1 MPVIIRES
9 QSNDRP
15 DVLEVTYKTARGV
28 LTGDGEALAKRN
40 DDLLER
46 RMRAIE
52 AEMAETSLLDLKGRP
67 GVVRLWWEVGRR
79 LTFID
84 EMDVGDE
91 RDRVWL
97 WRAIYDHAG
106 RLNPTRNGRL
116 SVRARRRPRNS
127 YFRYMA
133 LLGRLD
139 WSVAEAVGDW
149 TSWVELCDSECFDDG
164 RFIQWL
170 ADRAKAPESP
180 LERLVEAPHHQDLFR
195 KLAKAIRHKFN
206 KTDTSVFSCG
216 ELYAE
221 LDALAATALGGDAEC
236 SRG

>member
-9 QSNDRP
+9 QSAERP
-15 DVLEVTYKTARGV
+15 DVLEVAYKTAGGV
-28 LTGDGEALAKRN
+28 LTGQGERLAKRN
-40 DDLLER
+40 DDLLEHHL
-46 RMRAIE
+46 RAIE
-52 AEMAETSLLDLKGRP
+52 SEMSRLGLLDLKGRR
-67 GVVRLWWEVGRR
+67 GVLRLWWEVGKR
-79 LTFID
+79 LAFID
-84 EMDVGDE
+84 EIDVGDE

-97 WRAIYDHAG
+97 WRAVYDHAG

-116 SVRARRRPRNS
+116 SVRARRRPKNS

-149 TSWVELCDSECFDDG
+149 TSWVELCDSECFDDE
-164 RFIQWL
+164 RFIRWF
-170 ADRAKAPESP
+170 ADRAKARESP
-180 LERLVEAPHHQDLFR
+180 LERLVQARNHQELFR
-195 KLAKAIRHKFN
+195 TLAKAIRHRFN
-206 KTDTSVFSCG
+206 KTDTSVFSRE

-221 LDALAATALGGDAEC
+221 LDALAAAALAKGAER

>member
-1 MPVIIRES
+1 MPVLIRES
-9 QSNDRP
+9 QSPERP
-15 DVLEVTYKTARGV
+15 DVLEVTYKTAGGV
-28 LTGDGEALAKRN
+28 LTGEGEGIAKRN
-40 DDLLER
+40 DDVLER
-46 RMRAIE
+46 RLRAIE
-52 AEMAETSLLDLKGRP
+52 SEMLRRGLLDLKGRP

-79 LTFID
+79 LTFIE

-170 ADRAKAPESP
+170 ADRARAPESP
-180 LERLVEAPHHQDLFR
+180 LERLVEARHHQDLFR
-195 KLAKAIRHKFN
+195 KLAKAIRHRFN
-206 KTDTSVFSCG
+206 KTDTSVFSRG

-221 LDALAATALGGDAEC
+221 LDALAATALGREGER

>member
-1 MPVIIRES
+1 MPVLIRES
-9 QSNDRP
+9 QSAERP
-15 DVLEVTYKTARGV
+15 DVLEVTYKTADGV
-28 LTGDGEALAKRN
+28 LTGEGERIAKRN

-46 RMRAIE
+46 RLRAIE
-52 AEMAETSLLDLKGRP
+52 SEMARNGVLHLKGRP
-67 GVVRLWWEVGRR
+67 GVLRLWWEVGRR

-149 TSWVELCDSECFDDG
+149 TSWVELCDSECFDDA
-164 RFIQWL
+164 RFIEWL
-170 ADRAKAPESP
+170 ADRARAPGSP
-180 LERLVEAPHHQDLFR
+180 LQGLIEASHHQDLFR
-195 KLAKAIRHKFN
+195 RLAKAIRHRFN
-206 KTDTSVFSCG
+206 KTDTSVFSRD

-221 LDALAATALGGDAEC
+221 LDALAAATLGRDTEC
-236 SRG
+236 

>member
-1 MPVIIRES
+1 MPVLIRES
-9 QSNDRP
+9 QSAERP
-15 DVLEVTYKTARGV
+15 DVLEVAYKTAGGV
-28 LTGDGEALAKRN
+28 LTGEGERIAKRN

-46 RMRAIE
+46 RLRAIE
-52 AEMAETSLLDLKGRP
+52 SEMARNGVLHLKGRP
-67 GVVRLWWEVGRR
+67 GVLRLWWEVGRR

-84 EMDVGDE
+84 EMNVGDE

-170 ADRAKAPESP
+170 ADRARASASP
-180 LERLVEAPHHQDLFR
+180 LKRLVEASHHQDLFR
-195 KLAKAIRHKFN
+195 RLAKAIRHRFN
-206 KTDTSVFSCG
+206 KTDTSVFSRE
-216 ELYAE
+216 ELCAE
-221 LDALAATALGGDAEC
+221 LDALAAAALGGDTE
-236 SRG
+236 R